1 MSSGFITESEILE
14 QRRRRQEEW
23 DKVRTEDQP
32 KEAPE
37 EPYDTRPLYQRLEEQ
52 KMRKDAEYEE
62 AHKLKNMIR
71 GLDDDEVGFLDLVE
85 RSKAKAAQ
93 QISMQEQKEMQE
105 FRERVSTLAE
115 SEELTRLRAQLAPAR
130 TTPAQQQRNKLQGV
144 VVRKRKA
151 SELEA
156 EKGAA
161 PPPAKNNTNN
171 VTDSMPATG
180 DELGAMRCVGVLPGL
195 RHYGTDS
202 SSDTGESSDSEPED
216 KCCKPDLLGRRP
228 SSDKHKEKNDES
240 GVTSNE
246 GELSEDR
253 SKKTKRPKDP
263 NVISVDSGSE
273 ADDEDF
279 IRSLLSVQ
287 YQANFKLEPAPEE
300 TFDTYDCIN
309 QNFYWSQDFTTFSG
323 RQETYTFVPGSKI
336 STQSPYELF
345 TSIWDRNIMQKI
357 ADETN
362 KYAWQTITPKCKTEG
377 GIPNT
382 SRLSRWKDTTV
393 EELYLF
399 FAVLIFMPFCHREKL
414 ADYWSTGRLEMS
426 NFRSLMS
433 RNRFQL
439 LLRFLHFVDNDTL
452 LVSKVTGNEKKIAKI
467 KPIIDYLNM
476 KFNNLYVP
484 GQYLSLNESYPLWKG
499 QFNLERSVKNREQ
512 FGFQSHELY
521 EARTGYL
528 LKFLI
533 DTSRG
538 NDERSHAKTT
548 LKLMQQYLDRG
559 HSVAMD
565 VTYTQVPLTRYLKT
579 RRTDVIGLI
588 NKERPLIPEVI
599 KNIDDKR
606 LQKGELL
613 SWQSGDISIISWKD
627 AELTSIVST
636 YHKPDMVLVAQNS
649 LSHMLPR
656 IPLALHDYN
665 KCNVDNKKM
674 SYTMERKRGL
684 KWYIKIFRRL
694 LNSSILNAYVLY
706 QSNCTSKPISH
717 RNFRYD
723 LAENLAV
730 RYGITKV
737 TTQPVSRGNEIRLD
751 GKNDHYPTHTE
762 MPTGKNRRSRR
773 RCHRC
778 QALGRRSQVTIM
790 CSKCQVGL
798 CVGQCWKEYHTLKRL
813 NKDKPKKKGKLRR

>member
-1 MSSGFITESEILE
+1 MSSGFISESEILE
-14 QRRRRQEEW
+14 ARRRRQEEW
-23 DKVRTEDQP
+23 DKVRTDDQP
-32 KEAPE
+32 K
-37 EPYDTRPLYQRLEEQ
+37 
-52 KMRKDAEYEE
+52 
-62 AHKLKNMIR
+62 
-71 GLDDDEVGFLDLVE
+71 G
-85 RSKAKAAQ
+85 
-93 QISMQEQKEMQE
+93 
-105 FRERVSTLAE
+105 
-115 SEELTRLRAQLAPAR
+115 
-130 TTPAQQQRNKLQGV
+130 
-144 VVRKRKA
+144 
-151 SELEA
+151 
-156 EKGAA
+156 
-161 PPPAKNNTNN
+161 
-171 VTDSMPATG
+171 
-180 DELGAMRCVGVLPGL
+180 
-195 RHYGTDS
+195 DS
-202 SSDTGESSDSEPED
+202 SAHAPGDGDGATD
-216 KCCKPDLLGRRP
+216 KVK
-228 SSDKHKEKNDES
+228 KHKK
-240 GVTSNE
+240 
-246 GELSEDR
+246 
-253 SKKTKRPKDP
+253 PKDP

-287 YQANFKLEPAPEE
+287 YQSNFKLEAVPEE
-300 TFDTYDCIN
+300 TFDTYDCMN

-323 RQETYTFVPGSKI
+323 RQEHYNFIPGSRI
-336 STQSPYELF
+336 NSQCPYDLF
-345 TSIWDRNIMQKI
+345 TSMWDRNIMQKI

-414 ADYWSTGRLEMS
+414 ADYWSTGRLELP

-439 LLRFLHFVDNDTL
+439 LLRFLHFVDNNSL
-452 LVSKVTGNEKKIAKI
+452 MLPKVTGNEKKLAKI
-467 KPIIDYLNM
+467 KPIIDYCNM
-476 KFNNLYVP
+476 KFCNLYVP
-484 GQYLSLNESYPLWKG
+484 GQYLSLNESFPLWKG
-499 QFNLERSVKNREQ
+499 QFNWERSMKNREQ
-512 FGFQSHELY
+512 FGFKSHELY

-533 DTSRG
+533 DTGRG
-538 NDERSHAKTT
+538 IDERSHAKMT
-548 LKLMQQYLDRG
+548 LKLMQTFLDKG

-565 VTYTQVPLTRYLKT
+565 ATYTQVPLTRYLKT

-627 AELTSIVST
+627 AELTTIVST

-665 KCNVDNKKM
+665 KCNVDKDKKM

-706 QSNCTSKPISH
+706 QSNCNTTKPISH
-717 RNFRYD
+717 RSFRYE

-730 RYGITKV
+730 RFGTTKISS
-737 TTQPVSRGNEIRLD
+737 QPASKSMEVRLD

-762 MPTGKNRRSRR
+762 TPSGKNRRSRR
-773 RCHRC
+773 RCGRC

-790 CSKCQVGL
+790 CAKCQVGL
-798 CVGQCWKEYHTLKRL
+798 CIGACWKEYHTVKCL
-813 NKDKPKKKGKLRR
+813 NKEKPKKKGKLHR